1 MQLHLNSQAR
11 GNERNYSGEPRNIQ
25 GGTLKRNPSGPWL
38 VGSTQNIHVFPWIWE
53 PVMEICLWS
62 GLHKENHLIPDKYP

>member
-1 MQLHLNSQAR
+1 MQSLVEPDGVIMQLHLNSQTR

-53 PVMEICLWS
+53 PVMEMFVEWFA
-62 GLHKENHLIPDKYP
+62 